1 MILIIFN
8 FSRAPIYLVIFAI
21 SKANVLQ
28 DFIEIMQI
36 WANRGKK
43 SDFKLYKCRYCL
55 KIADYS

>member
-1 MILIIFN
+1 MILIVFN

-36 WANRGKK
+36 WANRGKNRIL
-43 SDFKLYKCRYCL
+43 SFTSLDTVL
-55 KIADYS
+55 K

>member
-36 WANRGKK
+36 WANRGKNQIL
-43 SDFKLYKCRYCL
+43 SFTSLDTVL
-55 KIADYS
+55 K

>member
-28 DFIEIMQI
+28 DFIEIM
-36 WANRGKK
+36 
-43 SDFKLYKCRYCL
+43 
-55 KIADYS
+55 